1 MAKKEYT
8 REGIRADIEAFCE
21 GKFSKTNMTIDFMDA
36 YVAWFRP
43 ETIDTWIAKCL
54 EIPMTTRKIGGVD
67 KDAKDIKQIRKIF
80 IDTYFPEQS
89 DEAKQ
94 AMKEAKKA
102 EREAKRKEKEAE
114 KNMTDAERLR
124 KKMEL
129 LAEKKD

>member
-8 REGIRADIEAFCE
+8 RESIAADIEAFCD
-21 GKFSKTNMTIDFMDA
+21 GKFSKTNMTVDFMDA

-54 EIPMTTRKIGGVD
+54 EIPMTKRKIGGED
-67 KDAKDIKQIRKIF
+67 KDVKDIKQIRKLF
-80 IDTYFPEQS
+80 VDTYFPAQS
-89 DEAKQ
+89 DDAKQ
-94 AMKEAKKA
+94 AEKDRKKA
-102 EREAKRKEKEAE
+102 EREAKKAEKEAE

-124 KKMEL
+124 LKMER

>member
-54 EIPMTTRKIGGVD
+54 EIPMTTRKIGGAD
-67 KDAKDIKQIRKIF
+67 KNAKDIKQIRKLF

-102 EREAKRKEKEAE
+102 EREAKRAEKEAE